1 MKRLPLLLLLT
12 LTTLWLFTATPSR
25 AFPGQSPTGSNDAG
39 SLFPASSPALA
50 PDTAPAG
57 LDAPADDF
65 LPAAEAFSVQAGSR
79 GNALHYT
86 FRSADGYFLYRER
99 FGFTPT
105 DSAVRL
111 GEPAFS
117 KKGKP
122 KTDPTFGEVEALFGE
137 VTIIVPVLS
146 APGPFV
152 EVTARYQGC
161 AEKGLC
167 YLPLAHTEM
176 FQVNLAAT
184 GTAAS
189 GGEAADTPAAAQAST
204 GAPTIS
210 GASLEPAGAAGYANP
225 NPPGTGTASGIARL
239 LEDAGWGQIAL
250 IFFGLGLALSF
261 TPCVLPMVPIL
272 TSLIVGEG
280 KGSGARRGF
289 ILSSSYVAG
298 MSGTYTL
305 AGVAAGATGASLQY
319 WLQDP
324 SVVTATALLF
334 VLLSLSM
341 FGFYEL
347 QLPGFLRDRL
357 HLAQSRQRGG
367 RVVGALFMGAL
378 SALVVSPCVSAP
390 LMGALL
396 YIGNTGDPWLG
407 GFALF
412 MLSLGMGAP
421 LIAVGTTEA
430 NVLPKA
436 GAWMDNIKGLF
447 GVMLLGVAL
456 WITRHLLPDP
466 AIPTAAG
473 VLAILA
479 GLYLGAFDT
488 LSHAR
493 GKFFRGLGLSALAGG
508 SGLIL
513 AGSLQWGGFAL
524 PGVTATDDRLQF
536 RKVDS
541 LGALEQALADA
552 SNAGQ
557 PAMVDVWAEWCIA
570 CKEMERD
577 VLSRDDVSSALA
589 RFQLIK
595 FDLTDSKDGASLLER
610 YQLPGPPGYL
620 FFTRSGAE
628 LKGFRL
634 AGSMEANAFLQ
645 HLQSLPLDAR

>member
-1 MKRLPLLLLLT
+1 MNRLPHLLLLLCT
-12 LTTLWLFTATPSR
+12 ALWLSAAPP
-25 AFPGQSPTGSNDAG
+25 AVALPGEPAPDASDAS
-39 SLFPASSPALA
+39 SLFPVTTGAGGLSAVTADSAA
-50 PDTAPAG
+50 PDINAPT
-57 LDAPADDF
+57 DDF

-79 GNALHYT
+79 GHELHYT

-105 DSAVRL
+105 DSAVQL
-111 GEPAFS
+111 GEPVFS
-117 KKGKP
+117 KKGTP
-122 KTDPTFGEVEALFGE
+122 KSDPTFGQVEAFFGE
-137 VTIIVPVLS
+137 VTVIVPVLS
-146 APGPFV
+146 APESFI

-161 AEKGLC
+161 ADKGLC
-167 YLPLAHTEM
+167 YLPLTHTDM
-176 FQVNLAAT
+176 FQV
-184 GTAAS
+184 S
-189 GGEAADTPAAAQAST
+189 PPPAEGPSLQA
-204 GAPTIS
+204 
-210 GASLEPAGAAGYANP
+210 AGAASYANP
-225 NPPGTGTASGIARL
+225 NPAGTGTASGIARL
-239 LEDAGWGQIAL
+239 LEDASWGQIAL
-250 IFFGLGLALSF
+250 LFFGLGLALSF

-280 KGSGARRGF
+280 KGGGARRGF

-324 SVVTATALLF
+324 AVVSATAILF
-334 VLLSLSM
+334 VILSLSM

-347 QLPGFLRDRL
+347 QLPAFLRDRL

-367 RVVGALFMGAL
+367 RVAGALFMGAL

-466 AIPTAAG
+466 AVPVAAG

-493 GKFFRGLGLSALAGG
+493 GKFFRGLGLSALAAGA
-508 SGLIL
+508 GLIL
-513 AGSLQWGGFAL
+513 AGSLQWSGLSL
-524 PGVTATDDRLQF
+524 PGSTAAQEGLPF
-536 RKVDS
+536 RRVDS
-541 LGALEQALADA
+541 LGALDQALADA

-577 VLSRDDVSSALA
+577 VLSRADVRAGLEG
-589 RFQLIK
+589 FQLIK
-595 FDLTDSKDGASLLER
+595 FDLTDSRDGAALLER

-620 FFTRSGAE
+620 FFARAGAE

-634 AGSMEANAFLQ
+634 AGSMQAEAFLQ